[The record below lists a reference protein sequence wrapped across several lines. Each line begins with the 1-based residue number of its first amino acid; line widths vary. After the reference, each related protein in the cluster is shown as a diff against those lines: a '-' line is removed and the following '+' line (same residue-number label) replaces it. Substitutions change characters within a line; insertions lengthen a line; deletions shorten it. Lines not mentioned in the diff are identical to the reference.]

1 VSHEICVHICS
12 RGCPGRVDRRWAG
25 RSGLRPYKGAF
36 ARVCPR
42 AGGIERDEGGLRS
55 NERNVAEILGTIAHA
70 GSQQPRKRE
79 QHGNANEYVGKNFC
93 FHKER
98 TFLSLSPAEVI
109 LGLEDPEGGEEPS
122 RGKSSA

>member
-1 VSHEICVHICS
+1 MKHEVDVNGGPRDRP
-12 RGCPGRVDRRWAG
+12 RGVD
-25 RSGLRPYKGAF
+25 GLRDGAF

-98 TFLSLSPAEVI
+98 TFLCLSPAEVI

-122 RGKSSA
+122 GGKSSA